1 MAYGSSTFINHFCS
15 PHPIRRTHLRG
26 QGAGSGFLRLWHQ
39 RRLSTLAA
47 VTRGRGT
54 LGGLPWEIMWGW
66 GQHGG
71 WPLFST
77 GLNYVYIIYTKW
89 LETWG
94 EHPKNALFMQ
104 KMMISTVLFIHFW
117 SWHQSRNAYWNIC
130 STFFPLTTKID
141 CRRVETWDT

>member
-54 LGGLPWEIMWGW
+54 LGGFTMGNHV
-66 GQHGG
+66 GMGA
-71 WPLFST
+71 
-77 GLNYVYIIYTKW
+77 
-89 LETWG
+89 TWG
-94 EHPKNALFMQ
+94 L
-104 KMMISTVLFIHFW
+104 TVVFNGVELCLYYIH
-117 SWHQSRNAYWNIC
+117 
-130 STFFPLTTKID
+130 
-141 CRRVETWDT
+141 